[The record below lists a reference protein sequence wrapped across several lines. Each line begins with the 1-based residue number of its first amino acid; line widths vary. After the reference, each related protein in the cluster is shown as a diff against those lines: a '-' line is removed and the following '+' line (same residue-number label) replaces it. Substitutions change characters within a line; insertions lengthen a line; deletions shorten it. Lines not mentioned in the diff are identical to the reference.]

1 MGREPSYVRGVSSGT
16 VILGAVLVA
25 GCGQVQP
32 IVADASAPPSDAA
45 VDGGAALDG
54 ASDALPCTT
63 YNGTFT
69 TAELG
74 FASDVGATAQVD
86 FETRGD
92 GVTGV
97 TAGTPVP
104 IDEYAACCGI
114 RIEFV
119 GTDAGGT
126 VIWAGNPQGG
136 FSVRATCTNG
146 PFCTGTAGVRFT
158 FTTPV
163 TAVGAEYAGGTTMAV
178 VDAQGTQ
185 VAMMSE
191 MGSGTN
197 FLGYESKVL
206 LTRAQLSDSGGE
218 DVAKLLY
225 HHCR

>member
-1 MGREPSYVRGVSSGT
+1 VSSGY

-25 GCGQVQP
+25 GCGRVQA
-32 IVADASAPPSDAA
+32 VVDASALPSDAA
-45 VDGGAALDG
+45 VDGAALDG
-54 ASDALPCTT
+54 AGDAPPCTT

-74 FASDVGATAQVD
+74 FASDVGASAQVD

-97 TAGTPVP
+97 TAGTLVPV
-104 IDEYAACCGI
+104 DEYAACCGI

-119 GTDAGGT
+119 GTDAGGM

-136 FSVRATCTNG
+136 FSVRATCAAVPG
-146 PFCTGTAGVRFT
+146 CTGTAGVRFT

-178 VDAQGTQ
+178 LDDQGKP

-191 MGSGTN
+191 TGSGTN
-197 FLGYESKVL
+197 FLGYESRVPL
-206 LTRAQLSDSGGE
+206 ARAQLSDSGGE
-218 DVAKLLY
+218 DVVKLLY
-225 HHCR
+225 HRCR

>member
-1 MGREPSYVRGVSSGT
+1 MSSGY

-25 GCGQVQP
+25 GCGQVNQV
-32 IVADASAPPSDAA
+32 VADAPAPPSDAA
-45 VDGGAALDG
+45 VDGAALDG
-54 ASDALPCTT
+54 ASDARPCTT

-74 FASDVGATAQVD
+74 FASDVGASAQVD

-104 IDEYAACCGI
+104 VDEYAACCGI

-119 GTDAGGT
+119 GTDPGGM

-136 FSVRATCTNG
+136 FSVRATCTNLT
-146 PFCTGTAGVRFT
+146 CTGTAGVRFT

-178 VDAQGTQ
+178 IDAQGTP
-185 VAMMSE
+185 VATMSVT
-191 MGSGTN
+191 GSGTN
-197 FLGYESKVL
+197 FLGYESRVPL
-206 LTRAQLSDSGGE
+206 ARAQLSDSGGE

-225 HHCR
+225 HRCP